1 MKLPSLARDFHYV
14 CIKNCG
20 INKTTQMRTN
30 RDYLFRASYIER
42 ETVTRVETPGQEGGG
57 KDLQ

>member
-1 MKLPSLARDFHYV
+1 
-14 CIKNCG
+14 
-20 INKTTQMRTN
+20 MRTN